1 MFSISLLRYVTLSKI
16 TLIKRGRGIHLP
28 LKILI
33 RARTG
38 APISL
43 SRHDKGLATI
53 IGKPN
58 NMLLARNWM
67 LMYVARMKTLVVRNR
82 NSGYSTTIT
91 PLAEDSK
98 YLKLV
103 ARTS

>member
-16 TLIKRGRGIHLP
+16 TLIKRGIHLP

-53 IGKPN
+53 IVENQIICFWQETGC
-58 NMLLARNWM
+58 
-67 LMYVARMKTLVVRNR
+67 
-82 NSGYSTTIT
+82 
-91 PLAEDSK
+91 
-98 YLKLV
+98 
-103 ARTS
+103 